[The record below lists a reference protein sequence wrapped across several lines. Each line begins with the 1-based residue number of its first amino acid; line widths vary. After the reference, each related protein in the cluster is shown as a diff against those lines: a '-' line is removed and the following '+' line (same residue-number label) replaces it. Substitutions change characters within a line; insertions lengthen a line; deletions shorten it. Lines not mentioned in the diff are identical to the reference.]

1 MSYNVHLNL
10 QDTHNSRCNAPSIDD
25 QALFFYVRLP
35 ENSFSLLGIDRH
47 GNPTNYTITSRQ
59 LVTNSLDPNNI
70 KWSHLGQGTGN
81 VLTCEPPDNSTTIV
95 TEVATESGR
104 TTSPNVRTTVPEMT
118 TTITTTKVSP
128 TAVLEGIRLAV
139 VDSRGLSSQLQA
151 QILVC
156 TSTLNMYIYISHT
169 KVTVAS
175 FSFVHR
181 CLIPFRCCNN

>member
-1 MSYNVHLNL
+1 MSYNVHLSLRN
-10 QDTHNSRCNAPSIDD
+10 TSNSRCNAPSIDD
-25 QALFFYVRLP
+25 QALFFYARLP
-35 ENSFSLLGIDRH
+35 ENFFSLLGIDRH
-47 GNPTNYTITSRQ
+47 GNPADYTITSRQ
-59 LVTNSLDPNNI
+59 LVTNSLDPSNV
-70 KWSHLGQGTGN
+70 KWSQGTEN
-81 VLTCEPPDNSTTIV
+81 VLTCEPPDISTTIV

-128 TAVLEGIRLAV
+128 TAVIEGIRLAV
-139 VDSRGLSSQLQA
+139 VGSRGLSSQLQA

-156 TSTLNMYIYISHT
+156 ASTLNMYIYISHT
-169 KVTVAS
+169 EVTVAS